1 MSTEQAFDSM
11 PLVVDTIPSGSSV
24 SPEPLDDH
32 EPRKDGD
39 TGASGILRTPL
50 SRLQSVVGIAAGV
63 LSISGALVPTA
74 RMLNPGSMRG
84 EVVAVVQEARSGTP
98 VPDATIEVL
107 TPENAVVTTLRP
119 DANGR
124 VRFVVKEGRYRVAVT
139 HARFPLE
146 KRHIQVMAG
155 QASEV
160 RFRLVS
166 RATPETGS
174 ALVAAP
180 KLSAGAALPAAAV
193 IVAPKPEAPAAA
205 APAAVTWPR
214 ANRSESP

>member
-1 MSTEQAFDSM
+1 MSTEQAFDQM
-11 PLVVDTIPSGSSV
+11 PLDVDTIPSGTAV
-24 SPEPLDDH
+24 APEPLSDQESRKES
-32 EPRKDGD
+32 EPG
-39 TGASGILRTPL
+39 GSGLLRTPL
-50 SRLQSVVGIAAGV
+50 SRLQAVIGIAAGV

-84 EVVAVVQEARSGTP
+84 EVVAVVQDGRLGTP
-98 VPDATIEVL
+98 VSDATIEVL
-107 TPENAVVTTLRP
+107 TPENAVVTTLKP

-139 HARFPLE
+139 HARFPVE

-174 ALVAAP
+174 TLAAAP
-180 KLSAGAALPAAAV
+180 KISAGPAPPPATV
-193 IVAPKPEAPAAA
+193 IVAPKHEAPAAA
-205 APAAVTWPR
+205 PAATAWPR
-214 ANRSESP
+214 GGRSESP

>member
-1 MSTEQAFDSM
+1 MSTEQAFEEM
-11 PLVVDTIPSGSSV
+11 PLAVDTIPSGSSV
-24 SPEPLDDH
+24 APDPSPDQEPH
-32 EPRKDGD
+32 KNPD
-39 TGASGILRTPL
+39 TGGSGIFRTPL
-50 SRLQSVVGIAAGV
+50 SRVQAVVGIAAGV

-84 EVVAVVQEARSGTP
+84 EVVAVVQDARSGTP

-107 TPENAVVTTLRP
+107 TPENAVVTTLKP
-119 DANGR
+119 DTNGR

-139 HARFPLE
+139 HARFPVE

-166 RATPETGS
+166 RATPETGP
-174 ALVAAP
+174 ALAAAP
-180 KLSAGAALPAAAV
+180 KISAGAALPAAAV
-193 IVAPKPEAPAAA
+193 IVAPKPETPAA